1 MSNSNDNNNEI
12 TLITTLKDMTKQLEV
27 VKTSNTSF
35 RDSVKQRIEALNI
48 PISKSIDYIKNLK
61 ERIAELQRD
70 IEEDLNENTREA
82 IKDAKV
88 KLAKFQTEITNT
100 RELDESLRKLT
111 QSVTNLE
118 DVSKDDPPTIAGG
131 SKKRKRRKFR
141 RTRKKRN
148 VRKHS
153 NKIKYR

>member
-1 MSNSNDNNNEI
+1 MSNSNDNNEI
-12 TLITTLKDMTKQLEV
+12 TLITTLKDMTKQLEA
-27 VKTSNTSF
+27 VKASNTSF
-35 RDSVKQRIEALNI
+35 RNSVKQRIEVLNR
-48 PISKSIDYIKNLK
+48 PIANSIDYIKNLK
-61 ERIAELQRD
+61 ERIAQLQRD
-70 IEEDLNENTREA
+70 IEGDLNENTREA
-82 IKDAKV
+82 IEDAKV
-88 KLAKFQTEITNT
+88 KLVDFQNEIANT
-100 RELDESLRKLT
+100 RELDESLRQLT

-131 SKKRKRRKFR
+131 SKKRKRIKFR

>member
-1 MSNSNDNNNEI
+1 MNGNNNNEKN
-12 TLITTLKDMTKQLEV
+12 LITTLKDMTGQLQV
-27 VKTSNTSF
+27 VKENNTRF
-35 RDSVKQRIEALNI
+35 RDSVKQRIGTLNI
-48 PISKSIDYIKNLK
+48 PIANSIDYIKNLK
-61 ERIAELQRD
+61 ERIAQLQRD
-70 IEEDLNENTREA
+70 IEGDLNENTREA
-82 IKDAKV
+82 IEDAKV
-88 KLAKFQTEITNT
+88 KLAEFQNEITNT
-100 RELDESLRKLT
+100 RELDESLRQLT